1 MVLVSLSL
9 LRAEP
14 AFDCPR
20 SPVLPI
26 SAQFFNHGRS
36 LIVAYLDSREL
47 VAWNVDPWN
56 QIWSHKIRTRIGATA
71 YHEETRTFLIW
82 NLTDGIDV
90 YRLSDKPT
98 ARLHHVHHL
107 RVTIRCNRICQVQFS
122 LDGLVAI
129 TGSDNGQVML
139 WDIRSG
145 KLTQS
150 LRHGK
155 GEFFVGSLSY
165 VYV

>member
-1 MVLVSLSL
+1 MVLVSLSHL
-9 LRAEP
+9 QAKP
-14 AFDCPR
+14 AFDCPH

-26 SAQFFNHGRS
+26 SAQFFNHRHS

-47 VAWNVDPWN
+47 VAWNIDPWN
-56 QIWSHKIRTRIGATA
+56 QIWSHKIQTCIGATA

-82 NLTDGIDV
+82 NLTDGIDI
-90 YRLSDKPT
+90 YCLSDKLH
-98 ARLHHVHHL
+98 LHHVCHL
-107 RVTIRCNRICQVQFS
+107 QVTIQCNHICQVHLS

-139 WDIRSG
+139 WDIHSG
-145 KLTQS
+145 KLTQRLQHS
-150 LRHGK
+150 K
-155 GEFFVGSLSY
+155 GEFIGSLLY